1 MTNYALGRWIVEER
15 QNGADRA
22 KYGARVLD
30 RLSEALT
37 EEFGRGYSRETLK
50 NCRRFYLEY
59 KDRILNRGGAVR
71 YLSSDPTIATVDEN
85 GKVTARKAGTVTITV
100 TASNGVTATV

>member
-1 MTNYALGRWIVEER
+1 MFRER
-15 QNGADRA
+15 SPGNILVVYKQISMRFDEDGN
-22 KYGARVLD
+22 LIP
-30 RLSEALT
+30 
-37 EEFGRGYSRETLK
+37 YSRETLK